1 MLQNSSLLRI
11 VALFWIIAKFIS
23 INLWLADRL
32 YPVVPAFD
40 LPITIPTSLHTTLFV
55 LSISSLLFLLLFPKN
70 EKVLPV
76 ILLTE
81 LFSCILDV
89 ARWQPWEYQ
98 YIFILLVCFLNK
110 NNPKAARNGLF
121 FILVSTYIYSGFHK
135 MNGAF
140 LLSIWER
147 IILRNF
153 IGLSTTTISN
163 VKLHYAGL
171 LLPILEISLG
181 FALLL
186 LKNKKLPALLLISM
200 HILLLLLL
208 GPLGVNHNSVVWPW
222 NICMIL
228 LLYLLFIKETK
239 VGYSL
244 IELGKKSNLIVLLF
258 WGILPLLS
266 FVGYWQQYFS
276 SNLYSG
282 NTFKMD
288 ICFEDKKAAKQF
300 FEYLSKGKNRVCNG
314 KARLS
319 VLHWAYTEMNVTAYP
334 EVWYYKRFKK
344 QYEKQYGADNANFIV
359 YRYPYNN
366 IKEVE

>member
-1 MLQNSSLLRI
+1 M
-11 VALFWIIAKFIS
+11 S
-23 INLWLADRL
+23 INLWLANRL
-32 YPVVPAFD
+32 YPVVPAFN
-40 LPITIPTSLHTTLFV
+40 LPITIPASLHTTLFV
-55 LSISSLLFLLLFPKN
+55 LSISSLFLLLLFPKKN
-70 EKVLPV
+70 KLLLV
-76 ILLTE
+76 ILITE
-81 LFSCILDV
+81 LFSCVLDV

-140 LLSIWER
+140 LFSIWER
-147 IILRNF
+147 TILHNF
-153 IGLSTTTISN
+153 IGLPNTTINN

-171 LLPILEISLG
+171 LLPILEICLG
-181 FALLL
+181 LSLLL

-222 NICMIL
+222 NVCIIL
-228 LLYLLFIKETK
+228 LLYLLFIRETK
-239 VGYSL
+239 PEY
-244 IELGKKSNLIVLLF
+244 NLIAITKKRNVIILFF
-258 WGILPLLS
+258 WGILPILS
-266 FVGYWQQYFS
+266 FVGCWQQYLS

-288 ICFEDKKAAKQF
+288 ICFDDKKTSEQF
-300 FEYLSKGKNRVCNG
+300 SEYLSKGKNSVCNG
-314 KARLS
+314 KTRLS
-319 VLHWAYTEMNVTAYP
+319 VLHWAYTEMNVTSYP

-344 QYEKQYGADNANFIV
+344 QYEKQYGADNANFII

>member
-11 VALFWIIAKFIS
+11 VALFWIIAKFMS

-40 LPITIPTSLHTTLFV
+40 LAITIPTLLHTTLFV
-55 LSISSLLFLLLFPKN
+55 LSISSLFLLFLFPKKN
-70 EKVLPV
+70 KLLLV
-76 ILLTE
+76 ILVAE
-81 LFSCILDV
+81 LFSCVLDV

-98 YIFILLVCFLNK
+98 HIFMLLVCCLNK
-110 NNPKAARNGLF
+110 NNPKAACNGLF

-140 LLSIWER
+140 LFSIWER
-147 IILRNF
+147 IILHNF
-153 IGLSTTTISN
+153 IGLPNTTISN

-171 LLPILEISLG
+171 LLPILEICLG
-181 FALLL
+181 LSLLL

-222 NICMIL
+222 NACMIL

-282 NTFKMD
+282 NTIKMD
-288 ICFEDKKAAKQF
+288 ICFEDKKAPKQF
-300 FEYLSKGKNRVCNG
+300 SEYLSKGKNHLG
-314 KARLS
+314 DI
-319 VLHWAYTEMNVTAYP
+319 
-334 EVWYYKRFKK
+334 
-344 QYEKQYGADNANFIV
+344 EKQLSKILRD
-359 YRYPYNN
+359 
-366 IKEVE
+366 